1 MKNKI
6 IFVAS
11 HPLTVEAFLSPH
23 IKALNSLTS
32 VQVLANTKTRDLLK
46 RHGVGVDVD
55 FVPLVRPISPW
66 CDIKALWILFRR
78 IKKAEPTAVH
88 TVTPKAGLLGMLA
101 AWLARVPV
109 RTHTFT
115 GQVWVN
121 KDGFGRWLLKC
132 VDKVISILA
141 TDRLVDSPSQRR
153 FLIEE
158 GVINQLNSDVLGSGS
173 ICGVN
178 TQRFCPDPTV
188 RLKLKAEMGASEEAF
203 VCLFLGRLN
212 KDKGILDLAMA
223 FSRVASGKSHLEL
236 WLAGPDE
243 ENLYKEVLDV
253 MGPLSCQVRRID
265 FTNEP
270 ERIMQSADLF
280 CLPSYREGFGSSVI
294 EAAAC

>member
-32 VQVLANTKTRDLLK
+32 VQVLANTKLETCLSDMAWVLML
-46 RHGVGVDVD
+46 
-55 FVPLVRPISPW
+55 
-66 CDIKALWILFRR
+66 ILFHWCVLFHLGAILRR
-78 IKKAEPTAVH
+78 CGYYFGELKAEPTAVH

-188 RLKLKAEMGASEEAF
+188 RLKLKAEMGASEEVLF
-203 VCLFLGRLN
+203 VFFWV
-212 KDKGILDLAMA
+212 D
-223 FSRVASGKSHLEL
+223 
-236 WLAGPDE
+236 
-243 ENLYKEVLDV
+243 
-253 MGPLSCQVRRID
+253 
-265 FTNEP
+265 
-270 ERIMQSADLF
+270 
-280 CLPSYREGFGSSVI
+280 
-294 EAAAC
+294 